1 VSARASAGIVYS
13 LGMTSVGRPY
23 SAAVAAV
30 IGPME
35 ATATRPR
42 QALRSASLNCSAK
55 FRAVDEL
62 VNVTASTAPDASA
75 SRSRTTP
82 SSTRRVWYAGTSVTA
97 APEAPELDD
106 EHVAGLLR
114 PRQQHA
120 VAGSDEAAQSV
131 DQPLGAVLG
140 RHHLGADAV
149 LGERVGRRG
158 ADRRHPSARDRRP
171 CGAARGEAPVYHG
184 DAVHARKD
192 HPHERLQR
200 GEGRIERFPRRRRLD
215 HDRRRLQ
222 HAGAGRF
229 QELGEPLRLGARAG
243 DDDRPTLERPLRGR
257 AAYSRH
263 DFPGCSGAIEEAP

>member
-1 VSARASAGIVYS
+1 
-13 LGMTSVGRPY
+13 MTSVGRPY

-75 SRSRTTP
+75 ARS
-82 SSTRRVWYAGTSVTA
+82 
-97 APEAPELDD
+97 
-106 EHVAGLLR
+106 
-114 PRQQHA
+114 Q
-120 VAGSDEAAQSV
+120 
-131 DQPLGAVLG
+131 
-140 RHHLGADAV
+140 
-149 LGERVGRRG
+149 
-158 ADRRHPSARDRRP
+158 
-171 CGAARGEAPVYHG
+171 APVHHG
-184 DAVHARKD
+184 DAVHARED

-200 GEGRIERFPRRRRLD
+200 GEGRIERLPRRRRLD

-222 HAGAGRF
+222 HAGPGRF
-229 QELGEPLRLGARAG
+229 QELGEPLRLGARPG
-243 DDDRPTLERPLRGR
+243 DDDRPALERPLRGP

-263 DFPGCSGAIEEAP
+263 DFPGCSGAIEEAPWSSSDAASRRPRRSAPSVPAAPEARKTLRPSSLATSAVILISPPAWNAYAATGELHEA